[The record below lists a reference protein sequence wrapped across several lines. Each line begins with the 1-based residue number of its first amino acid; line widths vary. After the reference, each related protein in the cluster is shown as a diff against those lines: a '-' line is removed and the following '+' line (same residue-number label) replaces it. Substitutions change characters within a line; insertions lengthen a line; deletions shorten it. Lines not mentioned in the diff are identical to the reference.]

1 MKYILKEMTEMEK
14 PREKLFNY
22 GPKSLSDYELLAI
35 LLRTGTKN
43 KSVIDLSIELLKQI
57 ETINELQNITI
68 EELLNIKGIGKIKAI
83 ELLATIELGK
93 RINNYKQNKYK
104 IKKAIDC
111 YNYVKDKLSYK
122 KQEHFIAIYLSI
134 NNEVIADEIIS
145 IGTINSM
152 IADPKDVIRWGLK
165 YGAYALI
172 ITHNHPSGNPN
183 PSPEDISFTTKLTQA
198 CNLVDLKLVDH
209 IIIGKNKYFSFR
221 EKSIFIEE

>member
-14 PREKLFNY
+14 PREKLYYY

-43 KSVIDLSIELLKQI
+43 KSVIDLSIELINQLK
-57 ETINELQNITI
+57 TINELQNITI
-68 EELLNIKGIGKIKAI
+68 EELLKLKGIGKIKAI

-104 IKKAIDC
+104 ITKAKDC
-111 YNYVKDKLSYK
+111 YYYVKDKLSYQ

-145 IGTINSM
+145 IGTINTT
-152 IADPKDVIRWGLK
+152 IADPKDIIRWGLK
-165 YGAYALI
+165 YSAYALI

-183 PSPEDISFTTKLTQA
+183 PSPQDISFTTKLNQA

-209 IIIGKNKYFSFR
+209 IIIGKNKYFSFK